1 MDCPICRDLERAFA
15 ATQGEYV
22 EARLSACY
30 RVCRKFAA
38 RMNVDMERAK
48 YELEEH
54 RCVCVSEPM
63 QIRGSGKPP
72 RYGFGNMAEVGTA
85 R

>member
-1 MDCPICRDLERAFA
+1 
-15 ATQGEYV
+15 
-22 EARLSACY
+22 
-30 RVCRKFAA
+30 
-38 RMNVDMERAK
+38 MNVDMERAK